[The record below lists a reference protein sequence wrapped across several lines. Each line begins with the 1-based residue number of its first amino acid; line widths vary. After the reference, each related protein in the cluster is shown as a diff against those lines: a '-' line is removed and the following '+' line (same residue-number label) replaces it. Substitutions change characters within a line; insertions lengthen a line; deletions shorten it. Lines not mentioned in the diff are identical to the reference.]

1 MRILFVASE
10 GLPFSKT
17 GGLAD
22 VVEALPKALV
32 AQGHEVAVVLPRYRG
47 TEAASVVM
55 PSLTIPMGGAR
66 LRFPAIV
73 DGALVGGVR
82 YFFVDDPAYFDR
94 EGLYSSGG
102 RDYPDNAE
110 RFSEFCRAAIEV
122 AKHIWPADIF
132 HCHDWQTALVPVLLR
147 TSYSDDPLVKN
158 TPVVFTIHNMGYHG
172 QFSRDVLDRVGIPAT
187 IFHPEGLEF
196 YGSVNLLKGGL
207 VYSDYLS
214 TVSRKY
220 AQEIQTREFGYGLD
234 GVTRK
239 RADRLVGILNGVDYG
254 AWDPAKD
261 TLIAANYSAKD
272 LSGKQT
278 CKRDLLETFG
288 LPQEHLE
295 RPVIGIVSRFADQK
309 GFDLIAEKAHELM
322 KEDLILAVLGTGDKK
337 YERLFGAL
345 AATYPERVGMKIAY
359 DNTLAH
365 KVEAGADMFLMPSR
379 YEPSGLNQM
388 YSLKYGTVPI
398 VRATGGLDD
407 SIQPFD
413 VEHGTGTG
421 FKFKEYSGEALL
433 YAVRQAL
440 HHYMDERIWKRIQL
454 NGMAKDF
461 SWKGPAREYAS
472 LYEAARVPRGFAPTV
487 QKVEKLQ
494 KVQKLEKAVK
504 PQTESSEKIAG
515 AEKERKSETPA
526 RRTAKKTA
534 QAAGPIP
541 PAVAGSPQG
550 PAKLDQAKAQK
561 SQEAA
566 QGTQDSAKDSQSSG
580 PEAPEESGQALR
592 DSEKSNP
599 PAEQVPRVAGEEPHP
614 SGQAPQGSGEA
625 RRNQKPVTTS
635 N

>member
-47 TEAASVVM
+47 TEAASVVL

-66 LRFPAIV
+66 LRFPGIV
-73 DGALVGGVR
+73 DGSLVGGVC

-94 EGLYSSGG
+94 EGLYGAGG
-102 RDYPDNAE
+102 KDYPDNAE
-110 RFSEFCRAAIEV
+110 RYAELCRAAIEV

-132 HCHDWQTALVPVLLR
+132 HCHDWQTALLPVLLR
-147 TSYSDDPLVKN
+147 TSYSDDPAVKN
-158 TPVVFTIHNMGYHG
+158 IPVVFTIHNMGYHG
-172 QFSRDVLDRVGIPAT
+172 QFPRDVLDRVGIPAT
-187 IFHPEGLEF
+187 VFHPEGLEF

-207 VYSDYLS
+207 VYSDYLT
-214 TVSRKY
+214 TVSGKY
-220 AQEIQTREFGYGLD
+220 AQEIQTREFGHGLD
-234 GVTRK
+234 GVARK

-261 TLIAANYSAKD
+261 SLVAANYSAKD

-295 RPVIGIVSRFADQK
+295 RPVLGIVSRFADQK

-322 KEDLILAVLGTGDKK
+322 KEDLVLVVLGTGDKK
-337 YERLFGAL
+337 YERLFGAM
-345 AATYPERVGMKIAY
+345 AATYAGRVGLKIAY

-421 FKFKEYSGEALL
+421 FKFKEYSAAALL

-454 NGMAKDF
+454 NGMAKNF
-461 SWKGPAREYAS
+461 SWKGPGREYAN
-472 LYEAARVPRGFAPTV
+472 LYEAARVARGFAPT
-487 QKVEKLQ
+487 LQ
-494 KVQKLEKAVK
+494 KIEKPEKANK
-504 PQTESSEKIAG
+504 PDGQEKITRTE
-515 AEKERKSETPA
+515 EKEAKGEAPA
-526 RRTAKKTA
+526 RRTKKAA
-534 QAAGPIP
+534 QAAVQTSHAPM
-541 PAVAGSPQG
+541 PAPE
-550 PAKLDQAKAQK
+550 AQPEPDRGK
-561 SQEAA
+561 EQNSREAA
-566 QGTQDSAKDSQSSG
+566 QGAQDLGKDSQSSRA
-580 PEAPEESGQALR
+580 ESLEESGQAQG
-592 DSEKSNP
+592 N
-599 PAEQVPRVAGEEPHP
+599 
-614 SGQAPQGSGEA
+614 SGQAPQGPGQA
-625 RRNQKPVTTS
+625 GRNQKPATTS